1 MQNPSKSQGRSAVHP
16 VTQCAA
22 HVDRDKKIVAHL
34 LSPPFCATLFLVS
47 FPSKCSRRCCRGAP
61 LLPPS
66 TLPPFPPRP
75 PLLSPL
81 LHSLSSCR
89 IRLRLR
95 ALQAFQVSVRALVPP
110 PFLSLPLLPSHPFFL
125 PISPFSSPPSPL
137 LLLSFFS
144 SFPSSLC
151 FDRLHPAA
159 QPVLSVP
166 SLKCVRTLAARAHPP
181 SFSQSSRSRLR
192 CSLLSFLLAPRAS
205 GAYASIRSLM
215 R

>member
-1 MQNPSKSQGRSAVHP
+1 MENLSKSQGRSAVHS

-22 HVDRDKKIVAHL
+22 HVDRDKTIVAHL
-34 LSPPFCATLFLVS
+34 LSPPFCATLFLAS
-47 FPSKCSRRCCRGAP
+47 FPSKCSRRCCCGAP

-66 TLPPFPPRP
+66 TLPHPPAP

-95 ALQAFQVSVRALVPP
+95 ALQAFQVSVCALVPP
-110 PFLSLPLLPSHPFFL
+110 PFLFLPLLPSHPFFL

-137 LLLSFFS
+137 LLLSFLS
-144 SFPSSLC
+144 SPPSSLC

-166 SLKCVRTLAARAHPP
+166 SLKCVRTPAARAHPP

-192 CSLLSFLLAPRAS
+192 RSLLSFLLAPRAS
-205 GAYASIRSLM
+205 GAYALLRSLM